1 MDNFR
6 ILDTDA
12 ELKECQ
18 RELPTHLLVAMLATI
33 LKQYLESLLP
43 PSVVKETEVRTTW
56 HHRTCDQTGETAC
69 GIAAD

>member
-6 ILDTDA
+6 ILDTDP

-43 PSVVKETEVRTTW
+43 PSVVKETVK
-56 HHRTCDQTGETAC
+56 
-69 GIAAD
+69 